1 MLADRLGAATVYGIV
16 KQNDGFIEVT
26 SAPGQGTTFA
36 IYLPRTAPV
45 LAPAMAAA
53 ARPIGGAETVLVVED
68 EQLVLDLTATMLER
82 LGYAVLVARSGR
94 EALAIAHE
102 HPCPIDLLVTDVVM
116 PSPRPT
122 ASSASTAARA
132 RPLSSS
138 SRKRARSRPSS
149 TANSSTVARSTWPR
163 TANRRSCIGQNR
175 PWRAAASAASDAS
188 VPVSSSS
195 GSGR

>member
-1 MLADRLGAATVYGIV
+1 MADTGCGMDADVLAHMFEPFFTTKEPGKGTGLGAATVYGIV

-36 IYLPRTAPV
+36 IYL
-45 LAPAMAAA
+45 
-53 ARPIGGAETVLVVED
+53 
-68 EQLVLDLTATMLER
+68 
-82 LGYAVLVARSGR
+82 
-94 EALAIAHE
+94 
-102 HPCPIDLLVTDVVM
+102 
-116 PSPRPT
+116 
-122 ASSASTAARA
+122 
-132 RPLSSS
+132 
-138 SRKRARSRPSS
+138 
-149 TANSSTVARSTWPR
+149 PR